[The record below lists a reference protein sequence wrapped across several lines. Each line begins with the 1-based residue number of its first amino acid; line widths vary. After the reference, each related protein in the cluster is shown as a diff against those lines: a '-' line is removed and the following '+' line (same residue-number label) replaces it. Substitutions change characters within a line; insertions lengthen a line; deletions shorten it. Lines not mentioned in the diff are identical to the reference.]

1 MAIAILMPALS
12 PTMTE
17 GNLAR
22 WLKKEGDKVKPG
34 EVIAEIET
42 DKATMEVE
50 AVDAGIIGKILVA
63 EKTEAVRVNSLI
75 AVLLESGDDNSKVDE
90 IIKKY
95 VVNDS
100 PAAAIATNE
109 QLKVE
114 QGNIIT
120 ITSEN
125 NSQERI
131 FASPL
136 AKRIAAIEGV
146 DLQKVK
152 GTGPHQ
158 RIIKSDVIAAKKNV
172 IPRSVIAGPE
182 GVTKLSIS
190 LTRKV
195 VAKRLTESKQNIPH
209 FYLSMDCNI
218 TNLIA
223 LRCDVNKYTQPENK
237 VSINDMLIKFTA
249 LAVRNCPAIN
259 VSFADDH
266 IAQYDNVDISV
277 AVATESGLITPIV
290 KNADYKGFL
299 SISQEVKS
307 LVAKA
312 KANSLKLE
320 EFQGGS
326 FTISNLGMYG
336 IKEFKAII
344 NPPQSCILAVGAAE
358 DRVVVIDG
366 QMQVAKIITL
376 SLSCD
381 HRAVDGSIA
390 AEFMAKLKSYIENP
404 GLTLL

>member
-63 EKTEAVRVNSLI
+63 EKTEAVKVNALI

-90 IIKKY
+90 IIKKHAA
-95 VVNDS
+95 NDS
-100 PAAAIATNE
+100 SAAVITTTE
-109 QLKVE
+109 QVKVE
-114 QGNIIT
+114 QETVIT
-120 ITSEN
+120 IANAS
-125 NSQERI
+125 NSQERV

-136 AKRIAAIEGV
+136 AKRVAAIEGV
-146 DLQKVK
+146 DLSKVK
-152 GTGPHQ
+152 GTGPHE
-158 RIIKSDVIAAKKNV
+158 RIIKADVLAAKTDV
-172 IPRSVIAGPE
+172 VSQPFTARSG
-182 GVTKLSIS
+182 GVSKLSLS

-195 VAKRLTESKQNIPH
+195 IAKRLTESKQNIPH
-209 FYLSMDCNI
+209 FYLSLDCNL
-218 TNLIA
+218 TNLFA
-223 LRCDVNKYTQPENK
+223 LRSVINKSAQAENK
-237 VSINDMLIKFTA
+237 VSINDMIIKLTA
-249 LAVRNCPAIN
+249 LAVRNSPAIN

-266 IAQYDNVDISV
+266 VVQYDDVDISV
-277 AVATESGLITPIV
+277 AVAVESGLITPIV
-290 KNADYKGFL
+290 KNADHKGVL

-312 KANSLKLE
+312 KANSLKPE

-344 NPPQSCILAVGAAE
+344 NPPQACILAVGAAE
-358 DRVVVIDG
+358 DRVVAIDG
-366 QMQVAKIITL
+366 QMQIAKMMTL

-381 HRAVDGSIA
+381 HRAVDGAVA